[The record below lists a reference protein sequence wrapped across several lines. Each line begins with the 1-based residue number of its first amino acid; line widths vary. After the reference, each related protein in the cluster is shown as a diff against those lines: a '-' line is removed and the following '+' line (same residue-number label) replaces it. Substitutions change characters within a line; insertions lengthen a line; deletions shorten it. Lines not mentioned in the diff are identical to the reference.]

1 MRKPLQSRRHYN
13 RPYGTYRPSI
23 YHLTHYLTHHLTP
36 QKSIFS
42 SIARPLSSAYRAAEA
57 LLYSRPKPLHSS

>member
-1 MRKPLQSRRHYN
+1 M
-13 RPYGTYRPSI
+13 PYGTYRPST